1 MYSSLPY
8 YSDQDLLTGIAS
20 GNADCFRI
28 FFSNYYHKVY
38 SFSLKV
44 TRSVY
49 RAEEITQEVFLKI
62 WVNREQMAG
71 IENPEAWI
79 ITITRNLCFN
89 QLKKIAAEKCMIELS
104 AEKQGSPVISIHQQ
118 IEDKDLLLKLREASA
133 QLTPRQQ
140 LIYRLSK
147 EKGLRKKEIADSLHI
162 SENTVRAHLTT
173 ALRKIRQLMERYS
186 TAGLLAICFFK
197 KLF

>member
-1 MYSSLPY
+1 MPSSLPY
-8 YSDQDLLTGIAS
+8 YSDQDLLPGIAS
-20 GNADCFRI
+20 GNADSFRI
-28 FFSNYYHKVY
+28 FFSKYHHKVFA
-38 SFSLKV
+38 FSLKV

-62 WVNREQMAG
+62 WLNREQMAG

-104 AEKQGSPVISIHQQ
+104 AVKQGSPVISIHQQ
-118 IEDKDLLLKLREASA
+118 IEDRDLLQKLRAASA

-147 EKGLRKKEIADSLHI
+147 EKGLRKKEIADTLQI
-162 SENTVRAHLTT
+162 SENTVRVHLTN
-173 ALRKIRQLMERYS
+173 ALRKIRQLMERYA
-186 TAGLLAICFFK
+186 TAGFLVSCIFK
-197 KLF
+197 KFF